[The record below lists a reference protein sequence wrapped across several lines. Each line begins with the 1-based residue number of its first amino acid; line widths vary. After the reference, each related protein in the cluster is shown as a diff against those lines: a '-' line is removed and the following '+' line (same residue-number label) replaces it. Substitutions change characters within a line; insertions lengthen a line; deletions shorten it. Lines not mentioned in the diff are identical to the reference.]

1 MLRYAYDKNYPGGKK
16 MAMNVMELNSQKKA
30 ERIIHAGRK
39 THRMHWQKMYG
50 TDSTGGL
57 TVKYLVFYLQKEA

>member
-1 MLRYAYDKNYPGGKK
+1 MRTLI
-16 MAMNVMELNSQKKA
+16 LNNKDKA

-39 THRMHWQKMYG
+39 THRMHWQKIYG

-57 TVKYLVFYLQKEA
+57 QVRFLIFYRQKEV

>member
-1 MLRYAYDKNYPGGKK
+1 MK
-16 MAMNVMELNSQKKA
+16 VVELNSQNKA
-30 ERIIHAGRK
+30 ERIIFAGRK

-57 TVKYLVFYLQKEA
+57 TVKYLVFYQQR